1 MPTPPR
7 SLITPTANPLME
19 RALRDKLLKRTA
31 TAGSLGELE
40 PLAMRLGLLQN
51 SLKPQL
57 RDPQLVLVAGD
68 HGLAVDGH
76 TVPSGHS
83 TADHIQRV
91 LTGQTPLSVLTL
103 NQGMNFMVVDAGTAD
118 RIAPH
123 DRLLVRKIAHGTRNS
138 RMHAAMSAEQA
149 QAGLR
154 MGMEI
159 AQALEGNAVAVAGF
173 GVGGH
178 VSAALVMSRLT
189 GLPLRDLLHSGPTMD
204 AGELSSLL
212 VMAQNA
218 QARHR
223 QVSDPVDVLAAL
235 GGFETAV
242 LCGLM
247 LMAAQHRSLIIVD
260 GMAACAALLVASK
273 IAPAITDYCVFTRSQ
288 QNDGLDQALHVFHAT
303 ALLELGMNSVD
314 GCGAALSWP
323 LVTAAAALLTQVAE
337 GEDPG
342 PTRPGGSSGFVAL
355 GHLVG
360 SDAPSPT
367 SNEALL
373 NALKPAPASTTTGS
387 LAEPIDVDVTN

>member
-76 TVPSGHS
+76 TVPAGHS
-83 TADHIQRV
+83 TADHVQRV

-138 RMHAAMSAEQA
+138 RMHAAMSAEQV

-159 AQALEGNAVAVAGF
+159 A
-173 GVGGH
+173 H
-178 VSAALVMSRLT
+178 VSAALVMSKLT

-204 AGELSSLL
+204 SGELSSLL

-247 LMAAQHRSLIIVD
+247 LTAAQHRSLIIVD